1 MPGFGL
7 QWLVP
12 ERLLSKICGYSADPV
27 AVSRSDKFEN
37 MSQETTQG
45 PAQDVAGYLPNLS
58 FLRGY
63 RRTWLMADLLAGIS
77 VCLVMIPTVI
87 AYAGLMG
94 LPPQYG
100 LYAALV
106 PLAVY
111 PFFGGSRQVIVGPD
125 IAICLLIVSAIRP
138 LVPDGDASRA
148 AGLAGTVAVLSGLLL
163 LLGARAKV
171 GAVADFF
178 SKRVLVGYMT
188 GAALILV
195 ASQLDKFFGVALQR
209 NDFFPRL
216 AELCGKLDKANQT
229 TAIFGFSLLALLL
242 GLRRFAPKIPSALV
256 VCVVAVVA
264 SVGLGLEHRGVA
276 VVGPLPAG
284 LPAFSLPS
292 FDWRD
297 VQALLPAVIGIALL
311 SYTEGILLAR
321 AFGAKHGYEVNSNQE
336 LVALGVSDVFTGFF
350 QGFAGTGSQ
359 SRTAVND
366 ESGGKTSVASLAAA
380 VMLALFLLFL
390 TPVMARL
397 PVVALAAILV
407 YGGCTLVEFDVMKRI
422 YRYYPRSA
430 AVAALTTFGVLAA
443 GVIPGIL
450 VGVVLSLFGLISRIS
465 NPPDAVLREVPGHG
479 FHDLGDTLDGQTI
492 PGLLAYRFYAPLLFS
507 NAAHFAGRAR
517 QLILDSKTPVVWFLL
532 DAQAITDIDVT
543 AADTLHVLDQELK
556 KKGIALK
563 IAHANRPLRDI
574 LERTGLAGELGE
586 DSFFA
591 SVHECVAAF
600 QARRTPAPNPNPN
613 LNRSP

>member
-1 MPGFGL
+1 
-7 QWLVP
+7 
-12 ERLLSKICGYSADPV
+12 
-27 AVSRSDKFEN
+27 
-37 MSQETTQG
+37 
-45 PAQDVAGYLPNLS
+45 
-58 FLRGY
+58 
-63 RRTWLMADLLAGIS
+63 MADLLAGIS

-111 PFFGGSRQVIVGPD
+111 PFFGTSRQVIVGPD
-125 IAICLLIVSAIRP
+125 IAICLLIVSAVRP
-138 LVPDGDASRA
+138 LAGGDASRA
-148 AGLAGTVAVLSGLLL
+148 AGLAATVAVLSGLLL
-163 LLGARAKV
+163 LLGARAKA

-178 SKRVLVGYMT
+178 SKPVLVGYMT

-216 AELCGKLDKANQT
+216 AELCGKLDKANQP

-256 VCVVAVVA
+256 VCVVAIAA
-264 SVGLGLEHRGVA
+264 SAGLGLEHRGVA
-276 VVGPLPAG
+276 VVGLLPAG
-284 LPAFSLPS
+284 LPAFTLPP

-297 VQALLPAVIGIALL
+297 LQTLLPAVIGIALL
-311 SYTEGILLAR
+311 SYTEIILLGR
-321 AFGAKHGYEVNSNQE
+321 AFGAKHGYEVNPNQE
-336 LVALGVSDVFTGFF
+336 LVALGVSDVLTGFF

-359 SRTAVND
+359 ARTAIND
-366 ESGGKTSVASLAAA
+366 AVGGKTQVASLVAAG
-380 VMLALFLLFL
+380 MLALFLLFL
-390 TPVMARL
+390 TPVLARL

-479 FHDLGDTLDGQTI
+479 FHDLGDTPDGQTI

-543 AADTLHVLDQELK
+543 AADTLHALDQELK

-600 QARRTPAPNPNPN
+600 QAMRTPVPNPNPNPN